1 MSTRWACHRP
11 RIADRDCFEAILLRL
26 VTGCSWA
33 VGGRFGGASDT
44 TLRRRRDAW
53 IAAGVFDALVAE
65 ALAGYDRP
73 DPHSA
78 APTRLRLDAQ
88 STPVNWGEKS
98 NPPAP
103 LPRPRSTSPQPRT
116 NT

>member
-1 MSTRWACHRP
+1 M
-11 RIADRDCFEAILLRL
+11 
-26 VTGCSWA
+26 
-33 VGGRFGGASDT
+33 GRRGPLGVASAT

-53 IAAGVFDALVAE
+53 IAAGVFDALVAK

-73 DPHSA
+73 DPHNA

-88 STPVNWGEKS
+88 STPGERY

-103 LPRPRSTSPQPRT
+103 LTTPTINVTAAANEHMSESSASSYWRT
-116 NT
+116 L